1 MKISNAKNINKVK
14 IPTYR
19 DLADGDVFIF
29 LGGEQ
34 EDEIMLNTSCDYNQ
48 AYCDTCEN
56 YIFYFV
62 SIWQVKSK
70 ISDYTCN
77 VCYQVHTLCYQVPIA
92 NCDLTN
98 HTKN

>member
-34 EDEIMLNTSCDYNQ
+34 EDEIMLNTSCDYLVRL
-48 AYCDTCEN
+48 CDGEVYDKYDFEN
-56 YIFYFV
+56 IP
-62 SIWQVKSK
+62 VKK
-70 ISDYTCN
+70 
-77 VCYQVHTLCYQVPIA
+77 L
-92 NCDLTN
+92 NCCLVIED
-98 HTKN
+98 